1 MLSCL
6 FSTPRALRDQFRA
19 THAPLKGL
27 HRIRIQHNFA
37 LCAAILAVRAER
49 RITETMLNAAAFMLR
64 QCRDFLKNLLL
75 CDTLVKHS
83 ILQLDKW
90 LCRRYKLM
98 AKWVRDFRHVH

>member
-27 HRIRIQHNFA
+27 HRRRNKHNFS

-49 RITETMLNAAAFMLR
+49 RITETMLNASAFMLR
-64 QCRDFLKNLLL
+64 QGRDFLKNF
-75 CDTLVKHS
+75 CYVTLWLS
-83 ILQLDKW
+83 ILFFS
-90 LCRRYKLM
+90 RINGYT
-98 AKWVRDFRHVH
+98 AVTN